1 MFKRYALLAG
11 AAALPFT
18 LALAQGS
25 KTVNI
30 LGAFGGG
37 EAKTFQAVIDAFEAK
52 NPGIKVNYSTSPDF
66 NTILN
71 VRVQRAVT
79 TRTLPPCHNPAWCAI
94 TPSRACSPRC
104 RLQP

>member
-18 LALAQGS
+18 LALAQGT

-66 NTILN
+66 NTVLN
-71 VRVQRAVT
+71 VRVQSGDYPDIAALPQPGEIGRAHV
-79 TRTLPPCHNPAWCAI
+79 
-94 TPSRACSPRC
+94 
-104 RLQP
+104 